1 MRARFVVERV
11 VEVLSFD
18 RKPHRATCIYI
29 GIACKSGVG
38 DVRESPAVDIARLLQ
53 RGLASVS
60 YSNPHRPTVEQGDG
74 SLSGG

>member
-1 MRARFVVERV
+1 MPRFVVDRV
-11 VEVLSFD
+11 VEVLSLD
-18 RKPHRATCIYI
+18 RKPLRDARVHLF
-29 GIACKSGVG
+29 GIAYKPGVG

-60 YSNPHRPTVEQGDG
+60 YSDPHRPTVEQGDG